1 MPRQGFL
8 GTGAPISADITL
20 TIEIAMGVTLVLG
33 MLLARRQ
40 SYRAHAWC
48 QSVVVVLNLIV
59 IAQVMVPAFRSQ
71 VAPKI
76 PARLARPYYA
86 VATGHATMGCIAELL
101 GVYIILAAGAKV
113 LPKSLRFVRYKLWM
127 RIALA
132 IWWLALLLGLTTYAR
147 WYVVPQHF
155 SSTGSK
161 APARTIGSAT
171 NPTASATPVTLAV
184 LFFEPDMIRAG
195 GGPDNTEGLFSRFP
209 SNRSTSTDI
218 LRSLLI
224 RMMRRL
230 PCWHRNE

>member
-8 GTGAPISADITL
+8 GTGAPLSADITL

-161 APARTIGSAT
+161 APACTIHLSTARNHLSLTYAATTRT
-171 NPTASATPVTLAV
+171 
-184 LFFEPDMIRAG
+184 
-195 GGPDNTEGLFSRFP
+195 
-209 SNRSTSTDI
+209 
-218 LRSLLI
+218 
-224 RMMRRL
+224 
-230 PCWHRNE
+230 